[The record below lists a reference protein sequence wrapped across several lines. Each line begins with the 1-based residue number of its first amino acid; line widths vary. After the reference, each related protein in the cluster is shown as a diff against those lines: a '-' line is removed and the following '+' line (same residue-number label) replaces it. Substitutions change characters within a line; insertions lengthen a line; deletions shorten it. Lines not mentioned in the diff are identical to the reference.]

1 MAKIETMYSL
11 LLSLVVFAYGAHA
24 NERLVDSD
32 GNFEYD
38 IKLTPAQLAM
48 IEEDI
53 TAQSSGV
60 EARKAHGHIAARW
73 PGGVIPYDISS
84 SSQDDITEIQ
94 NALSYW
100 ERLTCLQFPQYDPAN
115 PEHTARI
122 QFIKGVGCWSMVGRI
137 GNEAQNISIGTGCA
151 SKGIIV
157 HEVGHA
163 IGLWHEQNRPD
174 RDNYVIINEENIIP
188 DAILNFHKFGTT
200 TAETYNVPYD
210 VGSIMHYH
218 QNEFSVNGLNTIDAI
233 NADDQSKMGN
243 RDYLT
248 EADIEIVN
256 IMYSCP
262 YDQYCYSG
270 CPWSDDGECD
280 DGGVMSVYNVCSYG
294 SDCSDCGIRPHPLC
308 NNACKWNA
316 DGMCDDGG
324 PNSIVNVCDYG
335 SDCKDC
341 GVRSDAICD
350 TYCYYNNDG
359 ECDDGGPNS
368 DWMDCPLGSDCIDC
382 GVRVGATKRS
392 LKKEVPPKK
401 TSDGK
406 KKKATSSE
414 N

>member
-11 LLSLVVFAYGAHA
+11 LLSLVVFAYSAHA
-24 NERLVDSD
+24 NESLVDAD
-32 GNFEYD
+32 GNFEHD
-38 IKLTPAQLAM
+38 IKLTPEQLAM

-53 TAQSSGV
+53 TAQNSGV
-60 EARKAHGHIAARW
+60 EARKAHGDIATRW

-115 PEHTARI
+115 PEHSARI
-122 QFIKGVGCWSMVGRI
+122 QFIKGVGCWSMVGCV
-137 GNEAQNISIGTGCA
+137 GNGAQNISIGTGCA

-163 IGLWHEQNRPD
+163 IGLLHEQSRPD

-188 DAILNFHKFGTT
+188 D
-200 TAETYNVPYD
+200 
-210 VGSIMHYH
+210 
-218 QNEFSVNGLNTIDAI
+218 EFSVNGLNTIDAI
-233 NADDQSKMGN
+233 NGDDQSKMGN

-262 YDQYCYSG
+262 
-270 CPWSDDGECD
+270 
-280 DGGVMSVYNVCSYG
+280 
-294 SDCSDCGIRPHPLC
+294 LKC
-308 NNACKWNA
+308 NNECKWNA

-324 PNSIVNVCDYG
+324 SNSMFNVCDYG
-335 SDCKDC
+335 SDCNDC
-341 GVRSDAICD
+341 GVRDDAICD
-350 TYCYYNNDG
+350 TLCNYNDDG

-368 DWMDCPLGSDCIDC
+368 DWNVCPFGSDCIDC
-382 GVRVGATKRS
+382 GIRVGATKRS
-392 LKKEVPPKK
+392 LEQ
-401 TSDGK
+401 
-406 KKKATSSE
+406 
-414 N
+414 